1 MFKRRD
7 RRPRLQA
14 LREAIAPRKGWRRVI
29 EYWRHRMQRLPDSP
43 ERIALGFACG
53 VYASFTPFFGFHFV
67 VAAALAWVI
76 RANVFAS
83 AIGTFVGNPL
93 TFPFIA
99 AASLEM
105 GELIM
110 GVPIRVDFGGLG
122 FREMV
127 DMLMNNITGIVLP
140 YFVGGLIP
148 GLITSVGFY
157 FLIKPVVAT
166 YQRRRKMRLAKR
178 SEKALAKENR
188 AAGKS

>member
-178 SEKALAKENR
+178 SEKTLAKENR

>member
-178 SEKALAKENR
+178 SEKALAKEKR

>member
-1 MFKRRD
+1 
-7 RRPRLQA
+7 
-14 LREAIAPRKGWRRVI
+14 
-29 EYWRHRMQRLPDSP
+29 MQRLPDSP

>member
-178 SEKALAKENR
+178 SEKALAKENC

>member
-105 GELIM
+105 ELIM